1 MRTPTPVKLHG
12 WPPSSRSE
20 PATCET
26 DSTTSAFVPQPTDG
40 DDGRDCA
47 SLPLFPLHV
56 AGRVECSCVPSW
68 PVAPVDPRSL
78 CPHRDVE
85 PERPFPEIA
94 SQQSY
99 PTSAPGV
106 SHRGSGHRSRLTTAG
121 FHARRRARFACSHFF
136 PRSVGFGPTA
146 SCANGA
152 FTIAPS
158 MLCHAHAIP
167 SISSYSASPFRHSLT
182 KTPASF
188 HSRKYLWIELALP
201 NTDFG
206 NAFHWQPVRNT
217 YTMAANTFRRTIGLR
232 PAPGRRRYVR
242 PFSRF
247 RFGISGATL
256 FHNSSETVQDFTA
269 LMHSIISQ
277 RQTNSKHY
285 LRISS

>member
-1 MRTPTPVKLHG
+1 
-12 WPPSSRSE
+12 
-20 PATCET
+20 
-26 DSTTSAFVPQPTDG
+26 
-40 DDGRDCA
+40 
-47 SLPLFPLHV
+47 
-56 AGRVECSCVPSW
+56 
-68 PVAPVDPRSL
+68 
-78 CPHRDVE
+78 
-85 PERPFPEIA
+85 
-94 SQQSY
+94 
-99 PTSAPGV
+99 
-106 SHRGSGHRSRLTTAG
+106 
-121 FHARRRARFACSHFF
+121 
-136 PRSVGFGPTA
+136 
-146 SCANGA
+146 
-152 FTIAPS
+152 

-285 LRISS
+285 LRISSKKTEVSRR